1 MASKK
6 KILVTGGSGF
16 IGTHLI
22 RFLLSKGFAVVNF
35 DTIPPEDSQENVTFV
50 KGDIVSKGG
59 LGNVFARY
67 RPFQTVFH
75 LAAALPNKKLT
86 DELLLRTNQEGTR
99 NVIKLAAKYKAKSFV
114 FTSSNTVYGIPPHNP
129 VNENFAAKP
138 LEIYGKSKLLAEEEI
153 RKFSKD
159 ISIQIFRCPVVSG
172 IGRLGLQAILFEFI
186 SENKNIYVLGKGD
199 NKYQFIDVE
208 DLCNALLKASE
219 MKGFEIYNIGA
230 DEIKTL
236 RQIYQAVIRHAR
248 SKSNIVSIPKSGAIS
263 ILSLFDKLHLSPLG
277 VYQYTMI
284 SRSLYQ
290 DTTKI
295 QKKLTWRP
303 TKTNTDLF
311 IQNYDWYIRNKQSF
325 KRVGESILSDNRS
338 LPKMGVLKVLKILS

>member
-1 MASKK
+1 MVSKK
-6 KILVTGGSGF
+6 NVLVTGGSGF

-22 RFLLSKGFAVVNF
+22 RFLLSKGFIVVNF
-35 DTIPPEDSQENVTFV
+35 DMIPPENSQENVRYV
-50 KGDIVSKGG
+50 KGDIVSKKS
-59 LGNVFARY
+59 LGNAFSRY
-67 RPFQTVFH
+67 GPFKTVFH

-86 DELLLRTNQEGTR
+86 DELLLKTNREGTR
-99 NVIKLAAKYKAKSFV
+99 NVITLAAKNKVKSFV
-114 FTSSNTVYGIPPHNP
+114 FTSSNTIYGIPPHNP
-129 VNENFAAKP
+129 VSENFAAKP
-138 LEIYGKSKLLAEEEI
+138 LEIYGKSKLLAEEEAK
-153 RKFSKD
+153 KFSKD
-159 ISIQIFRCPVVSG
+159 IAIQIFRCPVVSG

-236 RQIYQAVIRHAR
+236 KQIYQAVIKHAR

-295 QKKLTWRP
+295 QKKLAWRP

-311 IQNYDWYIRNKQSF
+311 VENYNWYINNKQFF
-325 KRVGESILSDNRS
+325 KKVGESKLSDNRS
-338 LPKMGVLKVLKILS
+338 LPKLGIIKVLKFLS